1 MNYPMRNPHPVGTE
15 EWHDHQRRATEGLG
29 GDQANKITDKRQ
41 SPVDYTPTPIKI
53 VTICV
58 DQEQGRYM
66 AMFAND
72 AMKRAVAGSPE
83 AATYGLL
90 VQEKVI
96 VVADGDLR

>member
-1 MNYPMRNPHPVGTE
+1 MNYPTP
-15 EWHDHQRRATEGLG
+15 EWQVARSTAPT
-29 GDQANKITDKRQ
+29 
-41 SPVDYTPTPIKI
+41 PTPTPIKI

-58 DQEQGRYM
+58 DQEQGRYV